1 MYKIF
6 FSLIIAASF
15 LFPAGQAAN
24 EQGMAQVAAKL
35 PLLGH
40 RNWIVIADSAY
51 PLQTSAGI
59 ETITIHE
66 DHAYIVKVVLDMLD
80 KQKHVKPVIYTDSEL
95 DYISEKYAPGITGL
109 RNSLKKIFG
118 ERKIQSLAHEDII
131 AKLDKAGKTFQ
142 VIIIKSTCTLPYSS
156 VFFELDCGYW
166 NEEGENA
173 LREAIKTGEKS

>member
-6 FSLIIAASF
+6 FSFLLAAS
-15 LFPAGQAAN
+15 LLLPAGQAAN
-24 EQGMAQVAAKL
+24 EQGLAQIESKL

-51 PLQTSAGI
+51 PLQTSPGI
-59 ETITIHE
+59 ETITVHE
-66 DHAYIVKVVLDMLD
+66 DHGHIVKVVLDMLD
-80 KQKHVKPVIYTDSEL
+80 KQKHVKPIIYTDSEL
-95 DYISEKYAPGITGL
+95 DYVSERHAPGIT
-109 RNSLKKIFG
+109 SLKNCLSKIFG
-118 ERKIQSLAHEDII
+118 ERKIQSLPHEDII

-173 LREAIKTGEKS
+173 LREAIKAGKKS